1 MAEAPDILFVTR
13 KWAPAIG
20 GMETWSHRLSESLA
34 ALAPVEVVALP
45 GKANGHPPGA
55 LGLLRFPFTVLRRY
69 LGRTRPPQVLQLGD
83 MALWPLGLL
92 AMLRRGETQVVL
104 AAHGTDVSYPRR
116 GGMKGRAYGAYLK
129 LGARLLR
136 RASVVAN
143 SAATEA
149 ACRQSGWQN
158 TCVVPLATDL
168 QGVLPD
174 APPQP
179 HLLFAGRLVERKGCA
194 WFIREVLPLL
204 PDGLDLHVAGTAI
217 DPAEAAALDH
227 PRVRFLGPLDQAR
240 LAEAYRAALC
250 VIVPNIEPANGEF
263 EGFGLV
269 ATEAA
274 AAGGVVLA
282 ADCGGLP
289 SALVDGVTGLLVPSA
304 HPQAWCDKINAVRQ
318 WVPDQRR
325 AFISAALART
335 EADFRWPRVARQ
347 MLAVYRGA
355 HHISAAH

>member
-1 MAEAPDILFVTR
+1 MDQAPDILFVTR

-45 GKANGHPPGA
+45 GKANGHPPGVLA
-55 LGLLRFPFTVLRRY
+55 LLTFPFTVLRRF
-69 LGRTRPPQVLQLGD
+69 LARARAPQVLQLGD

-92 AMLRRGETQVVL
+92 ALLRRGPTQVVL

-116 GGMKGRAYGAYLK
+116 GGLKGRAYGAYLK

-136 RASVVAN
+136 RARVVAN

-149 ACRQSGWQN
+149 ATRQYGWADC
-158 TCVVPLATDL
+158 CVVPLATDMA
-168 QGVLPD
+168 GEVPD
-174 APPQP
+174 CPPQP
-179 HLLFAGRLVERKGCA
+179 HLLFAGRLVERKGCG
-194 WFIREVLPLL
+194 WFIRHVLPLL
-204 PDGLDLHVAGTAI
+204 PEGVDLHVAGTVI
-217 DPAEAAALDH
+217 DRTEAAALDH
-227 PRVRFLGPLDQAR
+227 PRVRFLGPLDQAA
-240 LAEAYRAALC
+240 LARAYRAAAC

-289 SALVDGVTGLLVPSA
+289 SALVDGVTGILVPSGQ
-304 HPQAWCDKINAVRQ
+304 PQAWCDKINAVRQ
-318 WVPDQRR
+318 WDPARR
-325 AFISAALART
+325 QDFISGALARIA
-335 EADFRWPRVARQ
+335 ADFRWPRVAGQ
-347 MLAVYRGA
+347 MLAVYRRPGDF
-355 HHISAAH
+355 SATH

>member
-55 LGLLRFPFTVLRRY
+55 LALLSFPFTVLRRY
-69 LGRTRPPQVLQLGD
+69 LGRKRAPQVLQLGD
-83 MALWPLGLL
+83 MALWPLGLFAL
-92 AMLRRGETQVVL
+92 LRRGSTQVVL

-116 GGMKGRAYGAYLK
+116 GGLKGRAYGAYLK
-129 LGARLLR
+129 MGARLLH
-136 RASVVAN
+136 RARVVAN

-149 ACRQSGWQN
+149 VTRQFGWRN
-158 TCVVPLATDL
+158 TRVVPLATDMT
-168 QGVLPD
+168 GEVPD
-174 APPQP
+174 QPPSP
-179 HLLFAGRLVERKGCA
+179 HLLFAGRLVERKGCG
-194 WFIREVLPLL
+194 WFIRHVLPLL
-204 PDGLDLHVAGTAI
+204 PEGLELHVAGTAI
-217 DPAEAAALDH
+217 DPGEAAALDH
-227 PRVRFLGPLDQAR
+227 PRVRFLGPLGQAT
-240 LAEAYRAALC
+240 LARAYHEATC

-289 SALVDGVTGLLVPSA
+289 SAIVDGVTGFLVPSGQ
-304 HPQAWCDKINAVRQ
+304 PEAWCDKINAVRQ
-318 WVPDQRR
+318 WDRDRRR
-325 AFISAALART
+325 AFITGALART
-335 EADFRWPRVARQ
+335 ATDFRWPRVAEA
-347 MLAVYRGA
+347 MLAVYHGSDDF
-355 HHISAAH
+355 SAAH